1 MNNRIQQSII
11 GGIVATLVMTIVMF
25 LAPMMGLPKMN
36 IGQMLSMLLGVPV
49 FVGWIMHFMIG
60 IIFALSYTFIFSKIV
75 ARINN
80 KVLKGALFGLA
91 VFVFAQIAIAIMGWL
106 MGSMPPLEGSMS
118 LIAIGSIIG
127 HLFYGIVVTQFVKGP
142 VVVYNQ

>member
-60 IIFALSYTFIFSKIV
+60 IIFALSYTLIFSKIV

-80 KVLKGALFGLA
+80 KVLKGVLFGLA
-91 VFVFAQIAIAIMGWL
+91 VFVFAQIVIVIMGWL